1 LKKAGQGCLETNSNS
16 PLTGAIIATKVLNPN
31 QHVKSSIMSFKE
43 NTVTEIVNVAAG
55 LAPEL
60 AAQLLERAEG
70 FVREQL
76 PDGSARRR
84 LSSLLLLKMKST
96 DINRN
101 ATIKE
106 IESLL
111 SQIQDGGP
119 LLKYLD
125 EADESE
131 LLELLPKLSEE
142 MIANLYAMQTS
153 PTNFKLLIEKEYV
166 CKLAFDL
173 RDAERLKKIRDLL
186 LANSVAE
193 AGEWKK
199 AAAVVLA
206 AFIDQLDA
214 PLKELDQELL
224 QYARVYLEARQD
236 AVGFAEKFFKCDL
249 GISTL
254 SPWPQHGTGRILS
267 HLAEK
272 LQLLVEAQ
280 AVDREEAQS
289 LKKRSEDLEKMC
301 QDLQKRNE
309 DLIQNFANMY
319 QKTK

>member
-1 LKKAGQGCLETNSNS
+1 
-16 PLTGAIIATKVLNPN
+16 
-31 QHVKSSIMSFKE
+31 M
-43 NTVTEIVNVAAG
+43 TEIVNVAAG

-111 SQIQDGGP
+111 LQIQDGGP
-119 LLKYLD
+119 LLMYLD

-131 LLELLPKLSEE
+131 RLELLPKLSEE

-153 PTNFKLLIEKEYV
+153 PTNFKVLIEKEYV
-166 CKLAFDL
+166 CKLASDL
-173 RDAERLKKIRDLL
+173 RDAERLKKMWDLL
-186 LANSVAE
+186 LVNSVAE
-193 AGEWKK
+193 AEWKE
-199 AAAVVLA
+199 AAAVVLT

-236 AVGFAEKFFKCDL
+236 AIVFAEKFFKCDL

-254 SPWPQHGTGRILS
+254 SPWPPHGTGRILS
-267 HLAEK
+267 HLAVQLPFGEEK
-272 LQLLVEAQ
+272 LQLLVEAL

-289 LKKRSEDLEKMC
+289 LKKRSEDLEKVC

-309 DLIQNFANMY
+309 DLIQNFANMCKKQNEDLIDHFASMCQEL
-319 QKTK
+319 QKRFGDLEETCKDLQCPSGAV